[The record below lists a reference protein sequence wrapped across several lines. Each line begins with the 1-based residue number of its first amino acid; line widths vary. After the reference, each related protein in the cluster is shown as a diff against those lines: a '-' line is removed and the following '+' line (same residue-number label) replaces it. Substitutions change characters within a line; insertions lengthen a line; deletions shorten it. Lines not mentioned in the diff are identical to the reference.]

1 MCDRAARDARTNF
14 NRRIF
19 SLHFEKIT
27 REGLVARTVP
37 SAFRTCRL
45 PVATGLWQ
53 NPAMKIPTLLVTILS
68 ATLIA
73 APSFA
78 QTSGESPAAATSSAA
93 APNGQPNMQEMMKQM
108 MEMSKL
114 NENHK
119 LLTDLDGNWNYTI
132 KFWMNPD
139 PNAPPQQ
146 SKGTATRKSVMG
158 GRYVM
163 MDVSGKMQMPG
174 EDGKMKDMQFKGM
187 GVEGYDN
194 VKKKFVA
201 SWIDN
206 MGTGIQ
212 FSDGTY
218 DPATKT
224 LTYTSEMEPVPGMK
238 TPVREV
244 IKVADNNHMTLEW
257 YENHGGQEKKTME
270 INYTR
275 AGKK

>member
-1 MCDRAARDARTNF
+1 MKT
-14 NRRIF
+14 
-19 SLHFEKIT
+19 SLIIT
-27 REGLVARTVP
+27 VFIT
-37 SAFRTCRL
+37 
-45 PVATGLWQ
+45 ATAL
-53 NPAMKIPTLLVTILS
+53 AVS
-68 ATLIA
+68 
-73 APSFA
+73 SFA
-78 QTSGESPAAATSSAA
+78 QSSPAPGDKVSNSGQVPVPANTGAGTSASA
-93 APNGQPNMQEMMKQM
+93 PTGQPNAAEMMKQM

-119 LLTDLDGNWNYTI
+119 LLSSLDGNWDYKI

-139 PNAPPQQ
+139 PNAKPQE

-163 MDVSGKMQMPG
+163 MDVSGNMEMPG
-174 EDGKMKDMQFKGM
+174 ADGKMKTMQFKGM
-187 GVEGYDN
+187 GTEGYDN

-206 MGTGIQ
+206 MGTGIE
-212 FSDGTY
+212 FSEGTY

-224 LTYTSEMEPVPGMK
+224 FTYTSEMEPMPGMK
-238 TPVREV
+238 TAVREV
-244 IKVADNNHMTLEW
+244 IKVTDNNHMMLEW
-257 YENHGGQEKKTME
+257 YENQGGQEKKTME

>member
-1 MCDRAARDARTNF
+1 
-14 NRRIF
+14 
-19 SLHFEKIT
+19 
-27 REGLVARTVP
+27 
-37 SAFRTCRL
+37 
-45 PVATGLWQ
+45 
-53 NPAMKIPTLLVTILS
+53 MKIPTALITILF
-68 ATLIA
+68 AILIA
-73 APSFA
+73 TPSFA
-78 QTSGESPAAATSSAA
+78 QTSGESPAGATSSAA
-93 APNGQPNMQEMMKQM
+93 APSGQPNMQEMMKQM
-108 MEMSKL
+108 MELSKL

-119 LLTDLDGNWNYTI
+119 VLTELDGNWNYII

-158 GRYVM
+158 GRFVV

-174 EDGKMKDMQFKGM
+174 EDGKMKDTQFKGM

-238 TPVREV
+238 MPVREV
-244 IKVADNNHMTLEW
+244 IKVADNNHMALEW

-275 AGKK
+275 VGKK